1 MSRGRT
7 VAVCLVLAGGLGF
20 GAGQFGQLA
29 FGHHDDAPENVA
41 LETAAAQPENKW
53 ATVHGRIDANT
64 LVKVAHPLGHDQ
76 VAFRLLGAGP
86 DLIVLTNTTRHP
98 RLAETL
104 DEEQTF
110 TGVITKPGSGMNKEN
125 TVELDDDRFKVTG
138 LIGSYCSHVT
148 GCPAKP
154 KVLLVGET
162 PRGRATMF
170 AATIALGLLA
180 LLCLAV
186 AFKRPTT

>member
-64 LVKVAHPLGHDQ
+64 LVRVDVEGAK
-76 VAFRLLGAGP
+76 AFGSDAAGGTTAGP
-86 DLIVLTNTTRHP
+86 TR
-98 RLAETL
+98 
-104 DEEQTF
+104 
-110 TGVITKPGSGMNKEN
+110 
-125 TVELDDDRFKVTG
+125 
-138 LIGSYCSHVT
+138 
-148 GCPAKP
+148 PA
-154 KVLLVGET
+154 VG
-162 PRGRATMF
+162 PAPPPARRG
-170 AATIALGLLA
+170 AA
-180 LLCLAV
+180 
-186 AFKRPTT
+186 